1 MYHMKRATVR
11 DLRYAFPKVE
21 ASLAEG
27 EEIEIVKRGKVVA
40 KLVPVER
47 TRTPVARPDFMARL
61 KQIYG
66 DQMSPVTGAEIIRW
80 DRDRE

>member
-1 MYHMKRATVR
+1 MKRATVR

-40 KLVPVER
+40 TLVPAPRER
-47 TRTPVARPDFMARL
+47 SDKGRLTAEFMMARL
-61 KQIYG
+61 KTVSYTHLDVYKRQEEWHY
-66 DQMSPVTGAEIIRW
+66 R
-80 DRDRE
+80 